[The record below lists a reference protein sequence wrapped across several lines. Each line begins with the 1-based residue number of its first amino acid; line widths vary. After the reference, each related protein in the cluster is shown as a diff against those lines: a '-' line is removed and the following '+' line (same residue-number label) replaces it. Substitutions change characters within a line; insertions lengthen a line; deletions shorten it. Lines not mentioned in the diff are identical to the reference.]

1 MRSAPIPLATRRRT
15 IVASA
20 LGALFE
26 WYDFF
31 LYGSLSSLATFGA
44 GFVVR
49 PLGALVFG
57 RRGDLLGRK
66 PTFLLTILIMGA
78 AALMV
83 GLLPTYEPPSRPGA
97 GAFPSSP
104 PACCCGY
111 RCGCVCSWRN
121 RRPSIS

>member
-1 MRSAPIPLATRRRT
+1 MRSAPIPLATRRHT

-20 LGALFE
+20 LGF
-26 WYDFF
+26 
-31 LYGSLSSLATFGA
+31 LSSLATFGA

-49 PLGALVFG
+49 PLGALLVG
-57 RRGDLLGRK
+57 LRLIQGLALGGEYGGAATVVAEHAPPQRRGFATSWIQIT
-66 PTFLLTILIMGA
+66 PTAGLP
-78 AALMV
+78 AL
-83 GLLPTYEPPSRPGA
+83 P